1 MAGRAPKSK
10 PKKKTAGKS
19 TRSPKSTKKTTA
31 KKSKAK
37 PSKRA
42 KSVKKAKPV
51 KRAKS
56 TKGVKAVKGR
66 KTTKRA
72 ASTRKAGGST
82 KAKSGD
88 GIEGLPLFDAET
100 TADTTTA
107 TATLPEPEA
116 AVAVLP
122 EPVTETPAPRR
133 SRKTKNGYQDAHSIA
148 RRQREI
154 SISEF
159 FAKNRHLLGFDSLP
173 KALLTAVKEAVDNS
187 LDACEE
193 AGLLPNLLVEIKE
206 IGENR
211 YTLCVE
217 DSGPGIVKSQVP
229 RFLANF
235 CTVPSFMF
243 SSRPGDS
250 RALGF
255 PPP

>member
-1 MAGRAPKSK
+1 MGRRDIRYGRQS
-10 PKKKTAGKS
+10 
-19 TRSPKSTKKTTA
+19 A
-31 KKSKAK
+31 KIQTEEKDRGQEHAISEIDKEDDSQKIKGEALEEGQVCEEGE
-37 PSKRA
+37 A
-42 KSVKKAKPV
+42 WEV

-173 KALLTAVKEAVDNS
+173 KALLTAVKGS
-187 LDACEE
+187 R
-193 AGLLPNLLVEIKE
+193 G
-206 IGENR
+206 
-211 YTLCVE
+211 
-217 DSGPGIVKSQVP
+217 QFP
-229 RFLANF
+229 RCL
-235 CTVPSFMF
+235 
-243 SSRPGDS
+243 
-250 RALGF
+250 
-255 PPP
+255 